1 MKNQLSTLN
10 VLRNLKDV
18 QYRLGTCT
26 IEELELA
33 EFKLSHYLLNN

>member
-18 QYRLGTCT
+18 QYGLGMCT